1 MVGSVLSNRYELLE
15 NIGAGGM
22 AIVYKARCRLLN
34 RYVAVKVLRPEF
46 QEDEEFLKRFT
57 IEAQAAA
64 SLSHP
69 NVVSVYDV
77 GKHGK
82 LNYIV
87 MECIEGI
94 TLKEYMK
101 RKGALSVNEAVDF
114 TGQIAS
120 ALEHAHAKGIIHR
133 DIKPH
138 NIIIT
143 NDGILKVTDFGLA
156 RAVSASTN
164 IAGGSAAIG
173 SVHYASPEQARGG
186 FTDERSDIYSLG
198 VVMYEMFTGS
208 LPFDGET
215 PVAVAM
221 KHLQEKP
228 VPPSQKNPQIPPEM
242 EMLIEKA
249 MAKDTKERF
258 PSVSALLEEMRRLLG
273 MEVQPAHTDK
283 FSTKKLPK
291 VSGEEEEKR
300 DTHIPA
306 TQKKKRKKEDTVA
319 IVAAIAT
326 ALVII
331 SILGVVTARFLFPAQ
346 QNRNQL
352 SVPLLLNMSVEEARG
367 KYKDLR
373 IEELGTAYSSTIPEG
388 FIMEQDKT
396 EGTKLSKDEAVMVT
410 ISRGAQKIELSDYT
424 GEDYRMVER
433 ALKDLGLVPQLSEEH
448 ADEVDVGRVIRTN
461 PNAGYALRT
470 GDTVVVYVS
479 RGKSEVEVAVPDLRG
494 KTEEAAREIL
504 KQNDL
509 NIGNISEE
517 PSPQKKGVV
526 IRQAVEAGEMISSG
540 TAIDLVFSSGAAVT
554 QPTTGTHTLRLD
566 LPQDK
571 ENVTVKV
578 QKGTKTL
585 FEGVFET
592 ALSPITIHLTDE
604 IGLGVVDIY
613 MDDAIYRDNVP
624 VTFE

>member
-34 RYVAVKVLRPEF
+34 RFVAVKILRPEF

-94 TLKEYMK
+94 TLKEYMT
-101 RKGALSVNEAVDF
+101 RKGVLSVNEAVDF

-143 NDGILKVTDFGLA
+143 NEGVLKVTDFGLA
-156 RAVSASTN
+156 RAVSASTTV
-164 IAGGSAAIG
+164 AGSSTAIG

-198 VVMYEMFTGS
+198 VVMYEMFTGT

-221 KHLQEKP
+221 KHLQEAP
-228 VPPSQKNPQIPPEM
+228 MPPTQKNPQFPQG
-242 EMLIEKA
+242 IEAIILKA
-249 MAKDTKERF
+249 MAKDTKERYA
-258 PSVSALLEEMRRLLG
+258 SVSALLADLRKLFA
-273 MEVQPAHTDK
+273 VDTPPIHTDK

-291 VSGEEEEKR
+291 IVEAEEKG
-300 DTHIPA
+300 TEEKHIIK
-306 TQKKKRKKEDTVA
+306 KKKRKKEDTIA

-326 ALVII
+326 AVVII
-331 SILGVVTARFLFPAQ
+331 SVLGVLAARFMFPSAKSGE
-346 QNRNQL
+346 QL
-352 SVPLLLNMSVEEARG
+352 SMPSLLNMSIEEARE
-367 KYKDLR
+367 KHKDIQ
-373 IEELGTAYSSTIPEG
+373 IEEKGTGFSSTIPEG
-388 FIMEQDKT
+388 FIMEQDKA
-396 EGTKLSKDEAVMVT
+396 EGTKVRVGDTIMVT
-410 ISRGAQKIELSDYT
+410 ISRGAQRIELSDYT
-424 GEDYRMVER
+424 GEDYRKVER
-433 ALKDLGLVPQLSEEH
+433 ELKELGLVPQISEEH
-448 ADEVDVGRVIRTN
+448 ADEVDAGDIIRTN

-470 GDTVVVYVS
+470 GDTVVLYVS
-479 RGKSEVEVAVPDLRG
+479 RGKSEVEVAAPALLG
-494 KTEEAAREIL
+494 KTEAEARESL
-504 KQNDL
+504 KQHDL
-509 NIGNISEE
+509 SVGNISEE
-517 PSPQKKGVV
+517 PSSQAKGVV
-526 IRQAVEAGEMISSG
+526 IKQSVDEGRMVSSG
-540 TAIDLVFSSGAAVT
+540 TAIDIVLSSGAMETPV
-554 QPTTGTHTLRLD
+554 PTGTHTLRLD
-566 LPQDK
+566 LPQEK
-571 ENVTVKV
+571 ENATIKILE
-578 QKGTKTL
+578 GTKTL

-592 ALSPITIHLTDE
+592 KLSPVTINITDE
-604 IGLGVVDIY
+604 IGSAVVNIY
-613 MDDAIYRDNVP
+613 IDNEIYKENVP